1 MLSITL
7 AGEPAVLLPSGALVL
22 PAQDTLL
29 VADVHLGKARS
40 FRRLGVPVPEAT
52 TAATLASL
60 DAALAASGAH
70 RLVVL
75 GDFLHARRG
84 LGPDLLDAMLAWRQ
98 RHPRVQLQLVRG
110 NHDRHAGDPP
120 DSLGAQVLDGP
131 VRLGPFA
138 LCHEPEPV
146 PGAYA
151 LAGHWHPCVGLRGAG
166 RDSLRLPCFWLG
178 DPHGPRAVGVLPAF
192 GAFTGM
198 HAIERAPGDRVYAL
212 CDGQVREVP
221 APAHRGSL
229 TSSTASRRA
238 GAG

>member
-1 MLSITL
+1 MLSIHL
-7 AGEPAVLLPSGALVL
+7 AGEPAVLLPSGALFL
-22 PAQDTLL
+22 PAHDALL

-52 TAATLASL
+52 TGATLAAL
-60 DAALAASGAH
+60 DEALTASGAR

-84 LGPDLLDAMLAWRQ
+84 LGPEVLDALLAWRHGHAQ
-98 RHPRVQLQLVRG
+98 LQLQLVRG

-120 DSLGAQVLDGP
+120 DGLGAQVLDGP

-146 PGAYA
+146 PGTYA

-166 RDSLRLPCFWLG
+166 RDRLRLPCFWLG
-178 DPHGPRAVGVLPAF
+178 APDGPRAVGVLPAF

-198 HAIERAPGDRVYAL
+198 HAVERAPGDRIYAL
-212 CDGQVREVP
+212 CEGHVREVP
-221 APAHRGSL
+221 PPAPRSGF